1 MIGMFDKQKASLEIF
16 LCIPIQ
22 TGVLRQFKIS
32 RDWWMDKCKINH
44 TMTTDFF
51 SSIGEKAHLHW
62 KSNSI
67 YHKCWT
73 PRYRVSI
80 IYSVSLHTHSHKQ
93 RCKRQPNECRNL
105 VVNCLNR
112 RSKKTESIVQ
122 IEYAQNIDMHRTRFD
137 QCHF

>member
-51 SSIGEKAHLHW
+51 QVLGKKRIYIENPIRSITSAELHDIGFQSFTLFHC
-62 KSNSI
+62 K
-67 YHKCWT
+67 
-73 PRYRVSI
+73 
-80 IYSVSLHTHSHKQ
+80 HTHTNSAVKDSLM
-93 RCKRQPNECRNL
+93 NVE
-105 VVNCLNR
+105 
-112 RSKKTESIVQ
+112 I
-122 IEYAQNIDMHRTRFD
+122 
-137 QCHF
+137 